1 MKIIKCWSFLCSLI
15 ILFLA
20 GCGEPVEM
28 PPTPLP
34 TAVPPPEF
42 SAGDWAI
49 SFSHEFPE
57 EAWAVGV
64 HRYQFFAR
72 CPVITLEDVITE
84 WVFFEVVEDE
94 RLFDDPIYLRINGLS
109 SGVLAPVTIS
119 KVHPQQKTVAVITFL
134 GVSEQ
139 VAELAAENCEV
150 LVRWDDKGPQLL
162 TMGEAF
168 LP

>member
-1 MKIIKCWSFLCSLI
+1 MNSIKRWSFWMSLLIMILASCSGSAEI
-15 ILFLA
+15 
-20 GCGEPVEM
+20 

-57 EAWAVGV
+57 DAWAVGV

-72 CPVITLEDVITE
+72 CPVITLEDVITD
-84 WVFFEVVEDE
+84 WVFFDIVEDE
-94 RLFDDPIYLRINGLS
+94 QLFDDPIYLRINGLS

-119 KVHPQQKTVAVITFL
+119 TVHPQQKTVAVITFL

-150 LVRWDDKGPQLL
+150 LVRWDDKGPHILS
-162 TMGEAF
+162 MGEAF